1 MDKQLLNA
9 LETRLLE
16 ERKQLLERIAAQR
29 GGLVSR
35 ADMAAEH
42 FSHSE
47 ESHAQTMRERDNE
60 FAMNEHETA
69 ELAQLDAALARIR
82 SGEYGICMDC
92 GVDIRAERLQ
102 AAPQALRCIDC
113 QTRAEQHA

>member
-1 MDKQLLNA
+1 MNKELLNPF
-9 LETRLLE
+9 ETRLLQ

-29 GGLVSR
+29 GGAVSR

-47 ESHAQTMRERDNE
+47 ESHAQTMSERENE

-69 ELAQLDAALARIR
+69 ELAQLDAALARIQ
-82 SGEYGICMDC
+82 SGEYGSCMDC
-92 GVDIRAERLQ
+92 GVDIPAERLQ
-102 AAPQALRCIDC
+102 AAPQALRCISC

>member
-1 MDKQLLNA
+1 MNSSNA
-9 LETRLLE
+9 LHKERLLR
-16 ERKQLLERIAAQR
+16 ERSELLQRMAQER
-29 GGLVSR
+29 GGVVSR
-35 ADMAAEH
+35 VDMAAEH
-42 FSHSE
+42 DVRDFENRAQAISE
-47 ESHAQTMRERDNE
+47 RADE

-82 SGEYGICMDC
+82 SGEYGTCMDC

>member
-1 MDKQLLNA
+1 MNKELLNA
-9 LETRLLE
+9 FETRLLE

-29 GGLVSR
+29 GGAVSR

-42 FSHSE
+42 FSHRE
-47 ESHAQTMRERDNE
+47 ESHAQTMSERENE

-69 ELAQLDAALARIR
+69 ELAQLDAALARIQ
-82 SGEYGICMDC
+82 SGDYGTCTDC
-92 GVDIRAERLQ
+92 GVDIQPERLQ
-102 AAPQALRCIDC
+102 AAPQALRCIAC

>member
-1 MDKQLLNA
+1 MNKELLNA
-9 LETRLLE
+9 FETRLLE

-29 GGLVSR
+29 GGAVSR

-42 FSHSE
+42 FSHSA
-47 ESHAQTMRERDNE
+47 ESHAQTMSERENE

-69 ELAQLDAALARIR
+69 ELAQLDAALARIQ
-82 SGEYGICMDC
+82 SGDYGTCTDC
-92 GVDIRAERLQ
+92 GVDIQPERLQ
-102 AAPQALRCIDC
+102 AAPQALRCIAC